1 VNLLTAVK
9 INKSALKK
17 KTNPFIIPLRFVNF
31 KITKLMTVT
40 EIAKTVRNPVF
51 IPKIR
56 KRADTISPGPFADK
70 LDRVIFSGDAK
81 RGTLK
86 IAFIKNNPNMV
97 KDTVLTRF
105 CKRGNRMS
113 IALPRIIPW
122 NNPIPK
128 VLKTAI
134 S

>member
-17 KTNPFIIPLRFVNF
+17 KTNPFTSPLRFVNF
-31 KITKLMTVT
+31 NIIKLMTVT

-51 IPKIR
+51 IPKIK
-56 KRADTISPGPFADK
+56 KRADAISSGLLADK
-70 LDRVIFSGDAK
+70 FERVIFSGDAK

-97 KDTVLTRF
+97 NDTVLTRF